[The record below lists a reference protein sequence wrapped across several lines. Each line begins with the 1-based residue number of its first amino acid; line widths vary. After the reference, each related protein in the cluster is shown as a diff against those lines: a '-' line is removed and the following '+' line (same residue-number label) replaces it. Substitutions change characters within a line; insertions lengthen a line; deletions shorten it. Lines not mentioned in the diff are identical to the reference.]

1 MRPSHKRTKQV
12 FQEDLDFIILLFRQ
26 SFMTFCLILSTR
38 QIFEPFFCFNFEQSI
53 ALEKRSS
60 VQPKPWTEKGKQK
73 FSEYFFFTRKT
84 FAFRNKHVRVEQ
96 KKWPHIF
103 LLLLLCISLLV
114 KMSRAESTSSRSD
127 FFVFCVFYAKCKID
141 FWKVLHSISQ
151 MLNYTALHS
160 DAKSP

>member
-1 MRPSHKRTKQV
+1 MLQFWK
-12 FQEDLDFIILLFRQ
+12 
-26 SFMTFCLILSTR
+26 
-38 QIFEPFFCFNFEQSI
+38 SI

-60 VQPKPWTEKGKQK
+60 VQPKPWTEKGKQN
-73 FSEYFFFTRKT
+73 FSEYFFFSREKLLL
-84 FAFRNKHVRVEQ
+84 FRNKHVRVEQ

-160 DAKSP
+160 GAKSPKSDIFQDDFSADFFLIFCWKYDIVENFLYFTYFQLKINWF